1 MIGTNLEDLNKW
13 LLKNA
18 KNYYNNASIDI
29 QKVMYLRLKTSNF
42 HRDLNKLK
50 KIRNLNLSFTSLECD
65 NNDFFDQLSELKLK
79 TLSISNCKNITGLEN
94 INKIKSLE
102 SLTLMNCGINNDE
115 TLIDILKDTSIKKL
129 DLSYNKFKAISNIQ
143 KLKKLSTLTLDSNSL
158 NENFQIKH
166 NNIKELRLSYC
177 DVKNIDLKC
186 DKLFRLF
193 IKGNPVQ
200 TIQSTSPIDHLLMD
214 KNLVITDKNTQRI
227 LKKNNIPFCQ
237 ESTLQKSLF

>member
-1 MIGTNLEDLNKW
+1 MIGIDLEDLNKS
-13 LLKNA
+13 LLIRNPD
-18 KNYYNNASIDI
+18 NYYYFSSDV
-29 QKVMYLRLKTSNF
+29 QKITYLGLKTSKL
-42 HRDLNKLK
+42 HPDLNQLK
-50 KIRNLNLSFTSLECD
+50 NLRNLYFANLEFD

-79 TLSISNCKNITGLEN
+79 TLSIMNCKNISGLEN

-115 TLIDILKDTSIKKL
+115 TLIDLLQDIAITNL
-129 DLSYNKFKAISNIQ
+129 DLSYNKLKTISNIE

-166 NNIKELRLSYC
+166 NNIKVLCLNYC

-193 IKGNPVQ
+193 IKGNP
-200 TIQSTSPIDHLLMD
+200 IQSIQPTSQIDHLLMD